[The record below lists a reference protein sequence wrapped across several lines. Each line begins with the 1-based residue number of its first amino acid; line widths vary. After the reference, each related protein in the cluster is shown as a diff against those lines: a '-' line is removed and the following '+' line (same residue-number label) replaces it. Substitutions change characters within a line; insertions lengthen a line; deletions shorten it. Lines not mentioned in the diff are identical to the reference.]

1 MHAGL
6 LRSKSRAWTVAM
18 GVPSDGM
25 EAPESI
31 EAFVLMLAV
40 LAALYASVGHGGA
53 SGYLAV
59 MALFGISATVMR
71 PTALILNVLVSLVA
85 TVMFARAGQV
95 RWRMLMPFVVA
106 SVPMAFLGGTR
117 TLQDSTFRIVVAVV
131 LVFVAVRLFV
141 PAVQRPARTLSL
153 PIALAIGAVIGALS
167 GLIGVGGGIFLTP
180 LLILWGWSTPR
191 EAAAV
196 SAPFIL
202 ANSLAGLA
210 GMMTQGIQCEHW
222 IWWACAAVAVGGW
235 IGAQWSVRG
244 ASQRTLRVLLGVV
257 ILVAATKFILV

>member
-1 MHAGL
+1 
-6 LRSKSRAWTVAM
+6 
-18 GVPSDGM
+18 M
-25 EAPESI
+25 ETSGSI
-31 EAFVLMLAV
+31 EVFVLMLAV
-40 LAALYASVGHGGA
+40 VAALYASVGHGGA

-59 MALFGISATVMR
+59 MALFGVSATVMR
-71 PTALILNVLVSLVA
+71 PTALILNVLVSFLA

-95 RWRMLMPFVVA
+95 RWRMLVPFVIT

-117 TLQDSTFRIVVAVV
+117 TLQDSSFRIVMAVV
-131 LVFVAVRLFV
+131 LVFVAARLFV
-141 PAVQRPARTLSL
+141 PARQRPARTLSL

-202 ANSLAGLA
+202 VNSMAGLA
-210 GMMTQGIQCEHW
+210 GMMTQGIDCEHW

-235 IGAQWSVRG
+235 IGAQWSIRG

-257 ILVAATKFILV
+257 ILVAAIKFALV